1 MALEL
6 DNLLAVERAVIT
18 DGQDRRG
25 EVKMHSPVVKM
36 YTALDG
42 ASTPDNRK
50 RIWPLAVA
58 SLLSVGQSVMTD
70 RGNGRPHKGVD
81 LHADAGSPVIA
92 SQSGRVI
99 RVVDGRVSK
108 SDSQQSAGLWVDVLG
123 PDGYVYRYL
132 HLGSSTV
139 SSGQQLQLGDQVGTV
154 APRGTSGL
162 KNSDPHL
169 HFEIRTSDWKEDRQP
184 WARKK
189 GDKLGDYGPPMDPL
203 KLLPQLA
210 ERPRPRV
217 AEVQQSRDQPPEVG
231 QTPPPALATSLLA
244 SQVARSFVGHTE
256 VKTAGPTGL
265 IGGLLLLAAAWK
277 ALRKR
282 ASSS

>member
-1 MALEL
+1 MALDL
-6 DNLLAVERAVIT
+6 DRLLAIEKSVVT
-18 DGQDRRG
+18 QGQDSG
-25 EVKMHSPVVKM
+25 EVKMHPPGLKIYTVKDGGG
-36 YTALDG
+36 TA
-42 ASTPDNRK
+42 DNRS
-50 RIWPLAVA
+50 RSWPLAVE

-70 RGNGRPHKGVD
+70 RGTGRPHKGVD
-81 LHADAGSPVIA
+81 LRADASARVLS
-92 SQSGRVI
+92 SQDGRVI
-99 RVVDGRVSK
+99 RVVDGRLSK
-108 SDSQQSAGLWVDVLG
+108 SESQQSAGLWVDVQG
-123 PDGYVYRYL
+123 SDGYVYRYL
-132 HLGSSTV
+132 HLGSTTAT
-139 SSGQQLQLGDQVGTV
+139 SGQQLQRGEQVGTV

-203 KLLPQLA
+203 KLLPQLS

-217 AEVQQSRDQPPEVG
+217 AQVEQIRQQPPEVG
-231 QTPPPALATSLLA
+231 QTPPPVVATSLLA

-256 VKTAGPTGL
+256 VRTAGPTGL
-265 IGGLLLLAAAWK
+265 IGGLLLFAAAWK

-282 ASSS
+282 AAS

>member
-6 DNLLAVERAVIT
+6 DNLLAIERAVIT
-18 DGQDRRG
+18 DGQDRSG
-25 EVKMHSPVVKM
+25 EVKMHSPGLKM
-36 YTALDG
+36 YTALDV

-92 SQSGRVI
+92 SHSGRVI

-123 PDGYVYRYL
+123 SDGYVYRYL

-162 KNSDPHL
+162 KTSDPHL

-203 KLLPQLA
+203 KLLPQLS
-210 ERPRPRV
+210 ERPRSKV
-217 AEVQQSRDQPPEVG
+217 ADVEQRRQQQGDLG
-231 QTPPPALATSLLA
+231 QTPPPSVAAPVLA
-244 SQVARSFVGHTE
+244 SQVARAFVEHRE
-256 VKTAGPTGL
+256 VKTAGPSGL
-265 IGGLLLLAAAWK
+265 VGGLLLLAMAWK

-282 ASSS
+282 ALS